1 MSGQGQFQG
10 RILYKVDVKGRV
22 PFPPHWFAPLDLRR
36 DEKLIAARGLSKEHK
51 FLEIYA
57 PRVWKER
64 LVLIDRAFPEGP
76 LRERMLR
83 WYVATAEEVELDAQN
98 RIRLPR
104 HLMEFASIDKDLEF
118 LGCIDH
124 IEAWAKE
131 ALDRAEAAEPL
142 DFDQIFTLLNKA
154 KAATP
159 TEN

>member
-1 MSGQGQFQG
+1 MSGRGQFQG
-10 RILYKVDVKGRV
+10 RISYKVDVKGRI

-36 DEKLIAARGLSKEHK
+36 DEKLIAARGLSSEHK
-51 FLEIYA
+51 FLEIYS
-57 PRVWKER
+57 PQVWKER
-64 LVLIDRAFPEGP
+64 LALFDRAFPEGS
-76 LRERMLR
+76 LREQVIR

-104 HLMEFASIDKDLEF
+104 HLMEFAGIDKDLVF

-131 ALDRAEAAEPL
+131 ALDRTETASAP

-159 TEN
+159 KEN